1 MRKRGVGNSSGQTSL
16 MQFTWPFARYNMSNT
31 NLHTRTKHITQL
43 SHACN
48 IKLTSID
55 VFLTAIDAKMDRE
68 KSSAIFIKFYNFVY
82 MFFFLF
88 ENKNFMVVFLILVP
102 IQLVICLYIFACSP
116 LKRASAREKNLTL
129 Y

>member
-31 NLHTRTKHITQL
+31 HLHTRTKHITQL

-55 VFLTAIDAKMDRE
+55 VYLTAIDAKMDRE
-68 KSSAIFIKFYNFVY
+68 KSSAIFIKFFNFVC
-82 MFFFLF
+82 FFLF
-88 ENKNFMVVFLILVP
+88 ENKKIMVVFLILVP
-102 IQLVICLYIFACSP
+102 IQLVVCLYIFACSP
-116 LKRASAREKNLTL
+116 LERANARKKT
-129 Y
+129 